1 MDARESLSI
10 LAALNAGYVP
20 PWSPRDL
27 LHDGELALFIEE
39 ARNVVVVAGRRW
51 GKSHTAVA
59 RGIDECRKAD
69 GVAVCYIAAS
79 RPSVKKMAW
88 RTLKD
93 LNRVHRFGG
102 LANESELSMTFPNG
116 STFYLLGVDTEALAD
131 KVRGIQKLALCVVDE
146 CQRYKPDLL
155 NYLLRDCVRPALR
168 DVRGRL
174 WVMGTPN
181 PLGKVGALW
190 ERWESGRFA
199 KHGGTI
205 YDNTKLGTREQT
217 EAIIAEDLAAEG
229 QTKESSWFRRE
240 YLAIWEAD
248 HEAQVYQFSDEANVY
263 DELPDNLTHFYAA
276 GDIGVKGSDAVIV
289 CGWADDDPTLYL
301 VYEFI
306 KAGQTDDDLG
316 LVLAGPVMD
325 YDPVQI
331 DLDGGGGGLKTV
343 RTLQARYPGLPI
355 LEAVK
360 PPINQQVAALNDRLR
375 NGRLKVRRDSR
386 FRREV
391 RQSAWV
397 NGVVNGKIEE
407 HGHSDVVPAA
417 RYLAIGVRPY
427 LPDEPLEPL
436 PPDIAKAA
444 AYEAERLARQERARR
459 ASEPRQAPAD
469 DDEGDWDDGEAW

>member
-1 MDARESLSI
+1 VEAREALSI
-10 LAALNAGYVP
+10 LTALNAEYVP
-20 PWSPRDL
+20 AWSPLDL
-27 LHDGELALFIEE
+27 LHPGELALFLEE

-69 GVAVCYIAAS
+69 GVAVAYIAAS

-102 LANESELSMTFPNG
+102 LPNESELSMTFPNG

-131 KVRGIQKLALCVVDE
+131 KVRGIQKLALCIVDE
-146 CQRYKPDLL
+146 SQRYKPDLL
-155 NYLLRDCVRPALR
+155 AYLLRDCVRPALR

-205 YDNTKLGTREQT
+205 YDNTKLGTKEQT

-229 QTKESSWFRRE
+229 QTKESAWFRRE
-240 YLAIWEAD
+240 YLAQWEAD
-248 HEAQVYQFSDEANVY
+248 HAARVYHFSDEANVY
-263 DELPDNLTHFYAA
+263 DELPTNLTHFYAS

-301 VYEFI
+301 VYEHI

-325 YDPVQI
+325 FDPVQI
-331 DLDGGGGGLKTV
+331 DLDGGGGGKKTV
-343 RTLQARYPGLPI
+343 LTLQARYPGLPI

-375 NGRLKVRRDSR
+375 NGRFKVRRDSR
-386 FRREV
+386 FYKEV

-427 LPDEPLEPL
+427 LPDEPDEPL
-436 PPDIAKAA
+436 PPEVAKAA
-444 AYEAERLARQERARR
+444 AYEAERIARQERARR
-459 ASEPRQAPAD
+459 ASEPRQDPD
-469 DDEGDWDDGEAW
+469 DDEVSDWDDGEPW